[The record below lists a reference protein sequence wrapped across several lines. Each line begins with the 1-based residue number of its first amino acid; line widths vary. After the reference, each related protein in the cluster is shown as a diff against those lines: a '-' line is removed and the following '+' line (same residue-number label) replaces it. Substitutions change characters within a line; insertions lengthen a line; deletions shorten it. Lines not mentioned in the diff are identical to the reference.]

1 MNNVDPF
8 SIAVPPAENFAE
20 PAMQKQLEAIAK
32 QLYKNAEVIVDYS
45 GVYKEKH
52 FSARSKD
59 VFALLKRRP
68 CSIEDIAA
76 GLGLHINEVVKYI
89 ERLTLAEKI
98 ETDVRNQKLYYRAK
112 L

>member
-32 QLYKNAEVIVDYS
+32 QLYDNAEVIVDYS

-52 FSARSKD
+52 FSARSED

-68 CSIEDIAA
+68 CSVEDIIA
-76 GLGLHINEVVKYI
+76 GLGLHRNEVVKYV
-89 ERLTLAEKI
+89 EELRSEGKI
-98 ETDVRNQKLYYRAK
+98 EATTKRSKLYYRAA